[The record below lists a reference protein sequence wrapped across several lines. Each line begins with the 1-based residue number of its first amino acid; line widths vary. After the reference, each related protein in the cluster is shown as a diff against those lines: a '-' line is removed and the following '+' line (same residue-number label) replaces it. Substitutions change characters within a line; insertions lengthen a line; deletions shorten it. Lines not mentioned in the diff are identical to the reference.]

1 MKEQQ
6 PNIAARM
13 PASTSTLR
21 SRLRAESSRKET
33 NFSVDSIEYAIASRA
48 PSVEPTS
55 CAYDSSSISTSSC
68 SSRSS
73 SSPSAPPPDSND
85 ALRPTCPSEPA
96 GKGVCGGGVC
106 TGGAGENL
114 AKVSSVALRRNA
126 VCGGAGATPRAAL
139 CSRERYIRAMSS
151 SSSRQ
156 ASMARSS
163 ACAVRE
169 SSRTSCFSSRTASSC
184 LDPATTR
191 EPTTVRRNSS
201 SAHRTRAP
209 SPSCRLCR
217 SEHAIMRT
225 ASSAANSKGG
235 GAPLSV
241 PKPPVVTL
249 ESGGGA
255 YGGGVPAARAG
266 AIGPPSWR
274 AGWGL
279 CSAEGGSERAAPP
292 LSPAREPCSTR
303 RRLRCT
309 SCSIE
314 SAPSGTIK

>member
-73 SSPSAPPPDSND
+73 SSPSAPPLDSSD
-85 ALRPTCPSEPA
+85 ALRPTCLSEPA

-106 TGGAGENL
+106 MGVAEENL
-114 AKVSSVALRRNA
+114 AKVSSVALRRSA

-184 LDPATTR
+184 FDPATTR
-191 EPTTVRRNSS
+191 EPTTWRENEGGCTVREAVRGTRRH
-201 SAHRTRAP
+201 ARAVDRAP
-209 SPSCRLCR
+209 QFEQR
-217 SEHAIMRT
+217 
-225 ASSAANSKGG
+225 
-235 GAPLSV
+235 APH
-241 PKPPVVTL
+241 
-249 ESGGGA
+249 
-255 YGGGVPAARAG
+255 
-266 AIGPPSWR
+266 
-274 AGWGL
+274 
-279 CSAEGGSERAAPP
+279 ERAQLLLP
-292 LSPAREPCSTR
+292 SV
-303 RRLRCT
+303 CT
-309 SCSIE
+309 
-314 SAPSGTIK
+314 